1 MITRFILACFFTLL
15 TVGGMS
21 SDPVRNYSGM
31 VNFLKEYLS
40 IKYSGLQFDQLLYVA
55 AKQQKM
61 YLISGNEV
69 VAEYPVSTAKN
80 GLGSALGSN
89 KTPEGL
95 HIIKEKVGAEVPL
108 GGIIKEKVF
117 TGEVSEIISD
127 PKRLGEDRITTRLF
141 HLAGVESGVNKD
153 GNQDS
158 YRRGIM
164 IHGTP
169 EEGLIGQPVSRGC
182 VRMRNEDI
190 LQLFRNVQHGTYV
203 VILNN

>member
-1 MITRFILACFFTLL
+1 M
-15 TVGGMS
+15 
-21 SDPVRNYSGM
+21 
-31 VNFLKEYLS
+31 
-40 IKYSGLQFDQLLYVA
+40 
-55 AKQQKM
+55 
-61 YLISGNEV
+61 
-69 VAEYPVSTAKN
+69 
-80 GLGSALGSN
+80 
-89 KTPEGL
+89 
-95 HIIKEKVGAEVPL
+95 PL